1 MRWGDTEDA
10 QGTYGE
16 PGQPRPPLGKHQLAQ
31 NEAAKAGGL
40 SGIYVGAE
48 KLLTVVI
55 RAAGMS
61 PKLKTPP
68 PPSESSRLCSQNAP

>member
-1 MRWGDTEDA
+1 MRWGRA
-10 QGTYGE
+10 RGTHGE

-61 PKLKTPP
+61 PKLKTPLP
-68 PPSESSRLCSQNAP
+68 VSESSRLCSQNAP